1 MRKWIDDS
9 AELYLYVDENSLAQ
23 RALFL
28 SNQECPNQRDLILS
42 RNNNKG
48 ITVENRILGDFTDS

>member
-1 MRKWIDDS
+1 MRKWIDNS

-28 SNQECPNQRDLILS
+28 SNQECPNQGDRILS
-42 RNNNKG
+42 RNTNKG
-48 ITVENRILGDFTDS
+48 IIMENKILGDFTDS